1 MKILNRLD
9 SGYVGYESNSGRYA
23 SFFLG
28 EIYRKR
34 DNPIKAKEYYERSVN
49 FGLDANAE
57 KMGYHLYSLLNLG
70 KIAFEEDNDDD
81 LAREYFKRVKKLAK
95 GKHPSHKL
103 ASRYLKEMKKL

>member
-1 MKILNRLD
+1 MD
-9 SGYVGYESNSGRYA
+9 SGYVGYESNNGRYA

-34 DNPIKAKEYYERSVN
+34 GIREESKKFYTKAVE

-70 KIAFEEDNDDD
+70 KIAFQEGDEK
-81 LAREYFKRVKKLAK
+81 LAEAYFKEVKKLAK

-103 ASRYLKEMKKL
+103 ATRYLKEMKKM